1 MSIKKLILV
10 LFIIFPTFCL
20 AASSCDLKTKTEFAK
35 LAKNV
40 TASYDIIEENGSR
53 YISIKVYNVVD
64 GIMVNYEKSS
74 LGKNAKTDHTPYF
87 IASFDT
93 VDGQYEIKH
102 YDVSDVYKYKFTVVA
117 SSDKCTG
124 SLKSFTLTIPKYNK
138 FSELAECQ
146 YYEVSD
152 YLYCQKWV
160 TSTTDYNE
168 STVIDKIN
176 RQRESL
182 HKSTTTTS
190 EYEVVNDPAE
200 KAYKR
205 LLRIRILVIIGLT
218 LGIIA
223 DIVYIVLF
231 IPKLKDYMRFD
242 IDF

>member
-1 MSIKKLILV
+1 
-10 LFIIFPTFCL
+10 
-20 AASSCDLKTKTEFAK
+20 
-35 LAKNV
+35 
-40 TASYDIIEENGSR
+40 
-53 YISIKVYNVVD
+53 
-64 GIMVNYEKSS
+64 
-74 LGKNAKTDHTPYF
+74 
-87 IASFDT
+87 
-93 VDGQYEIKH
+93 
-102 YDVSDVYKYKFTVVA
+102 
-117 SSDKCTG
+117 
-124 SLKSFTLTIPKYNK
+124 
-138 FSELAECQ
+138 
-146 YYEVSD
+146 
-152 YLYCQKWV
+152 V
-160 TSTTDYNE
+160 TSTTEYNE